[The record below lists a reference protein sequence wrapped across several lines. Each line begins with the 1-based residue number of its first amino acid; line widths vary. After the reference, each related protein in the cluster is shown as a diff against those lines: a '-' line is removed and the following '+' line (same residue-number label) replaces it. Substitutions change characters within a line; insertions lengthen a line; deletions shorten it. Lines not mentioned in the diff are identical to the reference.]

1 MATTSSSIPASA
13 EDPGLIARAWRWM
26 GRRSPL
32 GLLVVTPL
40 VTAPLTAVLVFGF
53 ARELNARSLGLP
65 VWRNEIIPA
74 TLHYFDFW
82 PTALLLIG
90 PGLLLNLLVVLWFF
104 QRSGYMRVAA
114 AIALVVALLR
124 TVGVLFVF
132 FAISQSDLIVHD
144 GQLLMRIEVER
155 TGFLALEPRASPREA
170 LVRLVL
176 TMWLFGAFAWGPSA
190 LAWGLFNLVMDRFLP
205 HLKPPQGRQP
215 GEPRNWGN
223 YLGTRRQS
231 WGRGDG

>member
-1 MATTSSSIPASA
+1 MATTSTRFAPADA
-13 EDPGLIARAWRWM
+13 ERPGVIERAWRWI
-26 GRRSPL
+26 GTRSPL
-32 GLLVVTPL
+32 AWVVLTPVL
-40 VTAPLTAVLVFGF
+40 TAPLTAVLVFGF
-53 ARELNARSLGLP
+53 ARELNARELGLP

-90 PGLLLNLLVVLWFF
+90 PGLLNLLVVLWFF
-104 QRSGYMRVAA
+104 QRNGYMRIAA

-132 FAISQSDLIVHD
+132 FAISQSDLIFHD

-176 TMWLFGAFAWGPSA
+176 TMWLFGAFAWGPSV
-190 LAWGLFNLVMDRFLP
+190 LLWGLYNLVMDRFLP
-205 HLKPPQGRQP
+205 HLKPPRVRRA
-215 GEPRNWGN
+215 GEPRSWASFFE
-223 YLGTRRQS
+223 RR
-231 WGRGDG
+231 

>member
-1 MATTSSSIPASA
+1 MAATRTHPVPADA
-13 EDPGLIARAWRWM
+13 APLGVIGRAWRWIA
-26 GRRSPL
+26 RRSPL
-32 GLLVVTPL
+32 ALVVVTPI

-53 ARELNARSLGLP
+53 ASELNARTLGLP

-90 PGLLLNLLVVLWFF
+90 PGLLNLLVVLWFF
-104 QRSGYMRVAA
+104 QRNGYLRVAA
-114 AIALVVALLR
+114 ALALVVALVR
-124 TVGVLFVF
+124 TVGVLLVF
-132 FAISQSDLIVHD
+132 FAISQSDLIIHE

-176 TMWLFGAFAWGPSA
+176 TVWLFGAFAWGPSV
-190 LAWGLFNLVMDRFLP
+190 LAWGLFNLVMERFVP
-205 HLKPPQGRQP
+205 RLKPPQGRQA
-215 GEPRNWGN
+215 GEPR
-223 YLGTRRQS
+223 S
-231 WGRGDG
+231 WGAFFERR